1 MLVITEQKE
10 LCDRH
15 LPFATTGEEDTR
27 QLEQLESLVWQPE
40 NDLSKKEIDQFLV
53 IARSVGTFARA
64 LDCTSTVRQ
73 PSLHMSAAA
82 ASRDITLVSYALFI
96 LQRLQCVVDQSYGML
111 TWIHACSQLSACK
124 VFIFKRSECE
134 AAYVLLCALYSV
146 LLLCLFVV

>member
-1 MLVITEQKE
+1 MCVEATILGRKSFVT
-10 LCDRH
+10 D
-15 LPFATTGEEDTR
+15 LPISSTGEEDTR

-82 ASRDITLVSYALFI
+82 ASRDITLVSSHTVQAMVLV
-96 LQRLQCVVDQSYGML
+96 LQV
-111 TWIHACSQLSACK
+111 TFTLSAVSYTHLTLPTK
-124 VFIFKRSECE
+124 
-134 AAYVLLCALYSV
+134 LSV
-146 LLLCLFVV
+146 

>member
-1 MLVITEQKE
+1 MCVEATILGRKSFVT
-10 LCDRH
+10 D
-15 LPFATTGEEDTR
+15 LPISSTGEEDTR

-82 ASRDITLVSYALFI
+82 ASRDITLVSSHTVQAMVLV
-96 LQRLQCVVDQSYGML
+96 LQV
-111 TWIHACSQLSACK
+111 TFTLS
-124 VFIFKRSECE
+124 E
-134 AAYVLLCALYSV
+134 
-146 LLLCLFVV
+146 